1 MPLLLLLLG
10 PLAQP
15 CRLQLVPPTLLLLLV
30 LPREGPLPPQL
41 LLLLLPLQQQQLVAV
56 PAALVPQLPLPL
68 QIAAHT
74 AHTP

>member
-1 MPLLLLLLG
+1 
-10 PLAQP
+10 
-15 CRLQLVPPTLLLLLV
+15 
-30 LPREGPLPPQL
+30 
-41 LLLLLPLQQQQLVAV
+41 VAV